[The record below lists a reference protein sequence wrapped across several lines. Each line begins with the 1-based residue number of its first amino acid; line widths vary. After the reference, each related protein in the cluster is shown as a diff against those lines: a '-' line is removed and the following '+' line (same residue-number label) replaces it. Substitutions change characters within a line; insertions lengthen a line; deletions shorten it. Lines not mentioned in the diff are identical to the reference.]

1 MKVSGFLLVI
11 LFLSIRPS
19 TAQKAS
25 FHGQASVVGSF
36 SPKNDLPL
44 FFGTRYIP
52 EFRLTTK
59 IDSVKNLDLLASANL
74 SSTVLFSDLNK
85 AQTNFNINPYRIW
98 LRYSSKQFELRLG
111 LQKIDFG
118 SATILRPLQWFN
130 QIDPRDPLQLTN
142 GVYGIMGR
150 YTFLNNANIRLW
162 GLYGNEKARGFDVVP
177 TNKTIPEFGGRIQH
191 PVPKGELAFSYHHR
205 SANTSNLDFVNTFSE
220 IPENRFALDGKW
232 DVGIGLWFESV
243 YIHRKKYI
251 GNLTNQTLLNI
262 GVDYTFPLGTG
273 LNAVVEHMQINFN
286 EEQFNVNNG
295 MHLSAATFMYPL
307 SFFDTLSTVIYYD
320 RSSENTSFFIN
331 YSHQFKKLTGYL
343 MGYYNPESIQTGIQQ
358 NELFNQFKGP
368 GIRLML
374 VYNH

>member
-1 MKVSGFLLVI
+1 MKVLVFVLI
-11 LFLSIRPS
+11 LIIVSARPS
-19 TAQKAS
+19 NAQKTS

-36 SPKNDLPL
+36 SPKNDLP
-44 FFGTRYIP
+44 FFLGTRYIP

-59 IDSVKNLDLLASANL
+59 IDSVKNFDILASANL
-74 SSTVLFSDLNK
+74 SSTILFSDFETSN
-85 AQTNFNINPYRIW
+85 TNFNLNPYRIW
-98 LRYSSKQFELRLG
+98 IRYSSKQFELRVG

-150 YTFLNNANIRLW
+150 YTFLNNANIRIW

-177 TNKTIPEFGGRIQH
+177 TNNSIPEFGGRIQH

-205 SANTSNLDFVNTFSE
+205 SANTTTLGHVSALNK
-220 IPENRFALDGKW
+220 IPENRIGLDGKW
-232 DVGIGLWFESV
+232 DLGIGLWFEGV
-243 YIHRKKYI
+243 YIHKEKNVQ
-251 GNLTNQTLLNI
+251 NLTNQTLLNI

-273 LNAVVEHMQINFN
+273 LNAVLEHMQVNFD
-286 EEQFNVNNG
+286 EKQFSVNNG
-295 MHLSAATFMYPL
+295 MHISAATFMYPI
-307 SFFDTLSTVIYYD
+307 SFFDNLSTVFYYD
-320 RSSENTSFFIN
+320 WASKNTSFFLN
-331 YSHQFKKLTGYL
+331 YSHQFQKLTGYL
-343 MGYYNPESIQTGIQQ
+343 MAYYNPENTQTGIQQ
-358 NELFNQFKGP
+358 NELFNQFQGP

>member
-1 MKVSGFLLVI
+1 MKVLVFVLI
-11 LFLSIRPS
+11 LIIVSARPS
-19 TAQKAS
+19 NAQKTS

-36 SPKNDLPL
+36 SPKNDLP
-44 FFGTRYIP
+44 FFLGTRYIP

-59 IDSVKNLDLLASANL
+59 IDSVKNFDILASANL
-74 SSTVLFSDLNK
+74 SSTILFSDFETSN
-85 AQTNFNINPYRIW
+85 TYFNLNPYRIW
-98 LRYSSKQFELRLG
+98 IRYSSKQFELRVG

-150 YTFLNNANIRLW
+150 YTFLNNANIRIW

-177 TNKTIPEFGGRIQH
+177 TNNSIPEFGGRIQH

-205 SANTSNLDFVNTFSE
+205 SANTTTLGHVSALNK
-220 IPENRFALDGKW
+220 IPENRIGLDGKW
-232 DVGIGLWFESV
+232 DLGIGLWFEGV
-243 YIHRKKYI
+243 YIHKEKNVQ
-251 GNLTNQTLLNI
+251 NLTNQTLLNI

-273 LNAVVEHMQINFN
+273 LNAVLEHMQVNFD
-286 EEQFNVNNG
+286 EKQFSVSNG
-295 MHLSAATFMYPL
+295 MHISAATFMYPI
-307 SFFDTLSTVIYYD
+307 SFFDNLSTVFYYD
-320 RSSENTSFFIN
+320 WASKNTSYFLN
-331 YSHQFKKLTGYL
+331 YSHQFQKLTGYL
-343 MGYYNPESIQTGIQQ
+343 MAYYNPENTQTGIQQ
-358 NELFNQFKGP
+358 NELFNQFQGP

>member
-1 MKVSGFLLVI
+1 MSA
-11 LFLSIRPS
+11 RPS
-19 TAQKAS
+19 NAQKTS

-36 SPKNDLPL
+36 SPKNDLP
-44 FFGTRYIP
+44 FFLGTRYIP

-59 IDSVKNLDLLASANL
+59 IDSAKNFDILASANL
-74 SSTVLFSDLNK
+74 SSTILFSDFETSN
-85 AQTNFNINPYRIW
+85 TNFNLNPYRIW
-98 LRYSSKQFELRLG
+98 IRYSSKQFELRVG

-150 YTFLNNANIRLW
+150 YTFLNNANIRIW

-177 TNKTIPEFGGRIQH
+177 TNNSIPEFGGRIQH

-205 SANTSNLDFVNTFSE
+205 SANTKTLGHVSALNK
-220 IPENRFALDGKW
+220 IPENRIGLDGKW
-232 DVGIGLWFESV
+232 DLGIGLWFEGV
-243 YIHRKKYI
+243 YIHKEKNVQ
-251 GNLTNQTLLNI
+251 NLTNQTLLNI

-273 LNAVVEHMQINFN
+273 LNAVLEHMQVNFD
-286 EEQFNVNNG
+286 EKQFSVNNG
-295 MHLSAATFMYPL
+295 MHISAATFMYPI
-307 SFFDTLSTVIYYD
+307 SFFDNLSTVFYYD
-320 RSSENTSFFIN
+320 WASKNTSFFLN
-331 YSHQFKKLTGYL
+331 YSHQFQKLTGYL
-343 MGYYNPESIQTGIQQ
+343 MAYYNPENTQTGIQQ
-358 NELFNQFKGP
+358 NELFNQFQGP

>member
-1 MKVSGFLLVI
+1 MKVLVFVLI
-11 LFLSIRPS
+11 LIIVSTRPS
-19 TAQKAS
+19 NAQKTS

-36 SPKNDLPL
+36 SPKNDLP
-44 FFGTRYIP
+44 FFLGTRYIP

-59 IDSVKNLDLLASANL
+59 IDSVKNFDILASANL
-74 SSTVLFSDLNK
+74 SSTILFSDFETSN
-85 AQTNFNINPYRIW
+85 TNFNLNPYRIW
-98 LRYSSKQFELRLG
+98 IRYSSKQFELRVG

-150 YTFLNNANIRLW
+150 YTFLNNANIRIW

-177 TNKTIPEFGGRIQH
+177 TNNSIPEFGGRIQH

-205 SANTSNLDFVNTFSE
+205 SANTTTLGHVSALNK
-220 IPENRFALDGKW
+220 IPENRIGLDGKW
-232 DVGIGLWFESV
+232 DLGIGLWFEGV
-243 YIHRKKYI
+243 YIHKEKNVQ
-251 GNLTNQTLLNI
+251 NLTNQTLLNI

-273 LNAVVEHMQINFN
+273 LNAVLEHMQVNFD
-286 EEQFNVNNG
+286 EKQFSVSNG
-295 MHLSAATFMYPL
+295 MHISAATFMYPI
-307 SFFDTLSTVIYYD
+307 SFFDNLSTVFYYD
-320 RSSENTSFFIN
+320 WASKNTSYFLN
-331 YSHQFKKLTGYL
+331 YSHQFQKLTGYL
-343 MGYYNPESIQTGIQQ
+343 MAYYNPENTQTGIQQ
-358 NELFNQFKGP
+358 NELFNQFQGP